1 MPRIKI
7 ENSIGVSHELFSRLK
22 ARGLIDT
29 SGNCTEDF
37 LWYIAECLARDDMR
51 VPYTAISVTG
61 VTTTQTAEVST
72 MLSREAPVVGAK
84 IEPNP
89 EPVSTAKTI
98 SKDQIRSQMS
108 ALYKR

>member
-7 ENSIGVSHELFSRLK
+7 DNSIGVSQELFSRLK
-22 ARGLIDT
+22 ARGLIDA

-61 VTTTQTAEVST
+61 VTSTQTAEVST
-72 MLSREAPVVGAK
+72 MLSREDPAVEAK
-84 IEPNP
+84 IEPL
-89 EPVSTAKTI
+89 STAKTI